1 MSTQQDGG
9 RGKFDLAVRL
19 KKINQVRGIN
29 FNYRAN
35 FSLLQSSVIGM
46 NIPVR
51 WSCIWNFYIKKDK
64 VKWTREEKF
73 TIFRNLKVGQVYSK
87 SEMKST
93 LLKKK
98 YRIETSRVTR
108 VSPHAI
114 KEKHEERVNKSVV

>member
-1 MSTQQDGG
+1 MKKTE
-9 RGKFDLAVRL
+9 GK
-19 KKINQVRGIN
+19 
-29 FNYRAN
+29 
-35 FSLLQSSVIGM
+35 
-46 NIPVR
+46 
-51 WSCIWNFYIKKDK
+51 SCIWNFYIKKDK

-93 LLKKK
+93 ILKKK

-114 KEKHEERVNKSVV
+114 KEKNEEQVNKSVV

>member
-1 MSTQQDGG
+1 ME
-9 RGKFDLAVRL
+9 FLH
-19 KKINQVRGIN
+19 
-29 FNYRAN
+29 
-35 FSLLQSSVIGM
+35 
-46 NIPVR
+46 
-51 WSCIWNFYIKKDK
+51 KKDK

-108 VSPHAI
+108 VLPHAI
-114 KEKHEERVNKSVV
+114 KEKNEEQVNKSVV